1 MFYKSKIF
9 FYGIVLAMAI
19 PIFAQSYDLPLV
31 IVNTQNGQALQKG
44 ADKIPATMSILDK
57 GTNSVAD
64 SSKGEKYNI
73 GIKIRG
79 QTSAD
84 FPKKGYGVELK
95 ARPCTNVADT
105 ACHDTS
111 LKVLGMPKNA
121 DWVFHGPY
129 VDKTLIRNAL
139 AYWLYQRTGRYSS
152 RFKFFELYLNG
163 QYKGVYLLLEKIKRA
178 KARVH
183 IAKLKDEDISGDD
196 VTGGYVLSV
205 DKVDNNSTQGL
216 DKEGFKSKDG
226 SPVVMR
232 SPKKENTT
240 KEQQQYIQNFFN
252 SIEQKCDQGDITTN
266 GCLDILDIEAA
277 TDYIIHEDVTN
288 NTDAYICSFYMFKD
302 KDSKG
307 GKLQL
312 GAPWDFNLAFGAY
325 QRVGGEKADGWR
337 IPQSAND
344 GGFAFGMNEWFV
356 AKWIQNIWSNN
367 TFQQKYKARWAELRS
382 GVWHTKNIDHFIDS
396 LKTVLKNAANRNFER
411 WPNLGQSSGT
421 CDADPMESGNNN
433 GGNNNGGNN
442 NGWNMGGW
450 SMGCMGM
457 KMNYYNEPTW
467 DAEIEHLRK
476 YVKDRFAWIDQQ
488 MSFSEP
494 ASPLATEA
502 LIIDDWG
509 YYDKDNDDDDKPTT
523 PSSSSSSPGP
533 SSHSRFSSS
542 SSSSNPGRDAII
554 GHQEIRKQNF
564 YTLNENR
571 ITVQSERGGMFRLVD
586 FNGNVLFEKQIR
598 AGTQSFQI
606 PRAARNQHWLATLN
620 GKMISR

>member
-1 MFYKSKIF
+1 MFNKSKIF
-9 FYGIVLAMAI
+9 FFCIVLAMAL

-31 IVNTQNGQALQKG
+31 IVNTQNRQALQKG

-84 FPKKGYGVELK
+84 FPKKGYGIELK
-95 ARPCTNVADT
+95 ARSCTNVADT

-183 IAKLKDEDISGDD
+183 IAKLKEEDISGDD

-325 QRVGGEKADGWR
+325 QRVGGEKAEGWR

-433 GGNNNGGNN
+433 GGNNGGMWG
-442 NGWNMGGW
+442 GWGGGGMGGF
-450 SMGCMGM
+450 CMGM

-467 DAEIEHLRK
+467 DAEIEFQR
-476 YVKDRFAWIDQQ
+476 
-488 MSFSEP
+488 
-494 ASPLATEA
+494 ASLPR
-502 LIIDDWG
+502 
-509 YYDKDNDDDDKPTT
+509 
-523 PSSSSSSPGP
+523 SHRSP
-533 SSHSRFSSS
+533 H
-542 SSSSNPGRDAII
+542 
-554 GHQEIRKQNF
+554 H
-564 YTLNENR
+564 
-571 ITVQSERGGMFRLVD
+571 
-586 FNGNVLFEKQIR
+586 
-598 AGTQSFQI
+598 
-606 PRAARNQHWLATLN
+606 
-620 GKMISR
+620 

>member
-1 MFYKSKIF
+1 MFNKSKIF
-9 FYGIVLAMAI
+9 FFSIVLAMAL
-19 PIFAQSYDLPLV
+19 PIFAQSYDLPLI
-31 IVNTQNGQALQKG
+31 IVNTQNRQALQKG
-44 ADKIPATMSILDK
+44 ADKIPATMRILDK
-57 GTNSVAD
+57 GTNNVAD

-84 FPKKGYGVELK
+84 FPKKGYGIELK
-95 ARPCTNVADT
+95 ARSCTNVADT

-196 VTGGYVLSV
+196 VTGGYVLSI

-232 SPKKENTT
+232 SPKKENTN
-240 KEQQQYIQNFFN
+240 KAQQDYIKNFFN
-252 SIEQKCDQGDITTN
+252 SIEQKCDNGDITSN

-277 TDYIIHEDVTN
+277 VDYIIHEDVTN

-325 QRVGGEKADGWR
+325 QRVGGEKAEGWR
-337 IPQSAND
+337 VPQSAKS
-344 GGFAFGMNEWFV
+344 GAGEWFV
-356 AKWIQNIWSNN
+356 AKWIQNLWSNN
-367 TFQQKYKARWAELRS
+367 TFQQKYKARWAQLRS
-382 GVWHTKNIDHFIDS
+382 GVWHTKNIDKFIDS

-433 GGNNNGGNN
+433 GGNNGGMWG
-442 NGWNMGGW
+442 GWGGGMGGF
-450 SMGCMGM
+450 CMGM

-476 YVKDRFAWIDQQ
+476 YVKQRFSWIDQQ

-494 ASPLATEA
+494 ASPVVTEA
-502 LIIDDWG
+502 LIIDDWN
-509 YYDKDNDDDDKPTT
+509 YYDKDDDDNPTT
-523 PSSSSSSPGP
+523 PTNPSSSSSNTSS
-533 SSHSRFSSS
+533 SSHSRFSKS
-542 SSSSNPGRDAII
+542 SSSSNPGRDAIRD
-554 GHQEIRKQNF
+554 HLEITRLNF

-571 ITVQSERGGMFRLVD
+571 ITVQSERGGMFRLMD
-586 FNGNVLFEKQIR
+586 FNGNVLFEKQIN
-598 AGTQSFQI
+598 AGMQSFHI
-606 PRAARNQHWLATLN
+606 PRATRNQHWVATLN

>member
-1 MFYKSKIF
+1 MTGKIKKLVCRV
-9 FYGIVLAMAI
+9 VLAAAI
-19 PIFAQSYDLPLV
+19 PLFAQSYDLPLV

-84 FPKKGYGVELK
+84 FPKKGYGIELK

-183 IAKLKDEDISGDD
+183 IAKLKEEDISGDD

-252 SIEQKCDQGDITTN
+252 SIEQKCDQGDITSS

-325 QRVGGEKADGWR
+325 QRVGGEKAEGWR

-433 GGNNNGGNN
+433 GGNNNGWNQG
-442 NGWNMGGW
+442 GWNMGGW
-450 SMGCMGM
+450 NMGCMGM

-476 YVKDRFAWIDQQ
+476 YVKQRFAWIDQQ
-488 MSFSEP
+488 MSFKEP
-494 ASPLATEA
+494 STPIATEA
-502 LIIDDWG
+502 LIIDDWN
-509 YYDKDNDDDDKPTT
+509 YYDNDEGDDPPPIGMQPRLSVTRLNSYT
-523 PSSSSSSPGP
+523 VA
-533 SSHSRFSSS
+533 
-542 SSSSNPGRDAII
+542 GR
-554 GHQEIRKQNF
+554 
-564 YTLNENR
+564 TL
-571 ITVQSERGGMFRLVD
+571 TVQSVDGGLFKLVALD
-586 FNGNVLFEKQIR
+586 GKTLFKTQIP

-606 PRAARNQHWLATLN
+606 PRAVLNQHWIATLN
-620 GKMISR
+620 GKMLSR

>member
-1 MFYKSKIF
+1 
-9 FYGIVLAMAI
+9 MAI

-31 IVNTQNGQALQKG
+31 IVNTQNRQALQKG

-84 FPKKGYGVELK
+84 FPKKGYGIELK

-196 VTGGYVLSV
+196 VTGGYVLSI

-232 SPKKENTT
+232 SPKKENTN
-240 KEQQQYIQNFFN
+240 KQQQQYIQNFFN
-252 SIEQKCDQGDITTN
+252 KIESTCDNGDVMSN
-266 GCLDILDIEAA
+266 GCSDILDIEAA
-277 TDYIIHEDVTN
+277 VDYVIHEDVTN

-337 IPQSAND
+337 IPQSAKS
-344 GGFAFGMNEWFV
+344 GAGEWFV
-356 AKWIQNIWSNN
+356 AKWIQNLWSNN
-367 TFQQKYKARWAELRS
+367 TFQQKYKERWAELRS
-382 GVWHTKNIDHFIDS
+382 GVWHTKNIDKFIDS

-433 GGNNNGGNN
+433 GGNNGGMWG
-442 NGWNMGGW
+442 GWGGGMGGF
-450 SMGCMGM
+450 CMGM

-476 YVKDRFAWIDQQ
+476 YVKQRFSWIDQQ

-494 ASPLATEA
+494 ASPVVTEA

-509 YYDKDNDDDDKPTT
+509 YYDKDDDDNPTT
-523 PSSSSSSPGP
+523 PTNPSSSSSNTSS
-533 SSHSRFSSS
+533 SSHSRFSRS
-542 SSSSNPGRDAII
+542 SSSSNPGRDAIRD
-554 GHQEIRKQNF
+554 HLEITRLNF

-571 ITVQSERGGMFRLVD
+571 ITVQSERGGMFRLMD
-586 FNGNVLFEKQIR
+586 FNGNVLFEKQIN
-598 AGTQSFQI
+598 AGMQSFHI
-606 PRAARNQHWLATLN
+606 PRATRNKHWIATLN

>member
-1 MFYKSKIF
+1 MFNKSKIF
-9 FYGIVLAMAI
+9 FFCIVLAMAL

-31 IVNTQNGQALQKG
+31 IVNTQNRQALQKG

-57 GTNSVAD
+57 GTNSIAD

-84 FPKKGYGVELK
+84 FPKKGYGIELK
-95 ARPCTNVADT
+95 ARSCTNVADT

-196 VTGGYVLSV
+196 VTGGYVLSI

-232 SPKKENTT
+232 SPKKENTN
-240 KEQQQYIQNFFN
+240 KQQQQYIQNFFN
-252 SIEQKCDQGDITTN
+252 KIESTCDNGDVMSN
-266 GCLDILDIEAA
+266 GCSDILDIEAA
-277 TDYIIHEDVTN
+277 VDYVIHEDVTN

-356 AKWIQNIWSNN
+356 AKWIQNLWRNN

-382 GVWHTKNIDHFIDS
+382 GVWHTKNIDKFIDS

-433 GGNNNGGNN
+433 GGNNGGMW
-442 NGWNMGGW
+442 GGMGGF
-450 SMGCMGM
+450 CMGM

-476 YVKDRFAWIDQQ
+476 YVKQRFAWIDQQ

-494 ASPLATEA
+494 ASPVVTEA

-509 YYDKDNDDDDKPTT
+509 YYDKDDDDNPTT
-523 PSSSSSSPGP
+523 PTNPSSSSSNT
-533 SSHSRFSSS
+533 SSSSRSRFSTS
-542 SSSSNPGRDAII
+542 SSSSNPGIAAIRD
-554 GHQEIRKQNF
+554 HLEITRLNF

-571 ITVQSERGGMFRLVD
+571 ITVQSERGGMFRLMD
-586 FNGNVLFEKQIR
+586 FNGNVLFEKQIN
-598 AGTQSFQI
+598 AGTLSFQI
-606 PRAARNQHWLATLN
+606 PRAARNQHWIATLN

>member
-1 MFYKSKIF
+1 MFNKSKIF
-9 FYGIVLAMAI
+9 FFCIVLAMAL
-19 PIFAQSYDLPLV
+19 PIFAQSYDLPLI
-31 IVNTQNGQALQKG
+31 IVNTQNRQALQKG

-84 FPKKGYGVELK
+84 FPKKGYGIELK
-95 ARPCTNVADT
+95 ARSCTNVADT

-196 VTGGYVLSV
+196 VTGGYVLSI

-232 SPKKENTT
+232 SPKKENTN
-240 KEQQQYIQNFFN
+240 KAQQDYIKNFFN
-252 SIEQKCDQGDITTN
+252 SIEQKCDNGDITSN

-277 TDYIIHEDVTN
+277 VDYVIHEDVTN

-337 IPQSAND
+337 VPQSAKS
-344 GGFAFGMNEWFV
+344 GAGEWFV
-356 AKWIQNIWSNN
+356 AKWIQNLWSNN

-382 GVWHTKNIDHFIDS
+382 GVWHTKNIDKFIDS

-433 GGNNNGGNN
+433 GGNNGGMWG
-442 NGWNMGGW
+442 GWGGGMGGF
-450 SMGCMGM
+450 CMGM

-476 YVKDRFAWIDQQ
+476 YVKQRFAWIDQQ
-488 MSFSEP
+488 MSFNEP
-494 ASPLATEA
+494 STPVATEA

-509 YYDKDNDDDDKPTT
+509 YYDKDDDDNPTT
-523 PSSSSSSPGP
+523 PTNPSSSSSNTSS
-533 SSHSRFSSS
+533 SSHSRFSRS
-542 SSSSNPGRDAII
+542 SSSSNPGRDAIRD
-554 GHQEIRKQNF
+554 HLEITRLNF

-571 ITVQSERGGMFRLVD
+571 ITVQSERGGMFRLMD
-586 FNGNVLFEKQIR
+586 FNGNVLFEKQIN

-606 PRAARNQHWLATLN
+606 PKAARNQHWVATLN

>member
-1 MFYKSKIF
+1 MFCKSKIF
-9 FYGIVLAMAI
+9 FYGIVLVMAI
-19 PIFAQSYDLPLV
+19 PVFAQSYDLPL
-31 IVNTQNGQALQKG
+31 IIINTQNRQALQKG

-57 GTNSVAD
+57 GTNNVAD
-64 SSKGEKYNI
+64 SSKGVKYNI

-84 FPKKGYGVELK
+84 FPKKGYGIELK

-232 SPKKENTT
+232 SPKKENTN
-240 KEQQQYIQNFFN
+240 KQQQQYIQNFFN

-433 GGNNNGGNN
+433 GGNNNG
-442 NGWNMGGW
+442 WNMGGW

-476 YVKDRFAWIDQQ
+476 YVKQRFAWIDQQ
-488 MSFSEP
+488 MSFNEP
-494 ASPLATEA
+494 ASPVVTEA

-509 YYDKDNDDDDKPTT
+509 YYDKDDDDNPTT
-523 PSSSSSSPGP
+523 PTNPSSSSSNTSS
-533 SSHSRFSSS
+533 SSHSRFSRS
-542 SSSSNPGRDAII
+542 SSSSNPGRDAIRD
-554 GHQEIRKQNF
+554 HLEITRLNF

-571 ITVQSERGGMFRLVD
+571 ITVQSERGDMFRLMD
-586 FNGNVLFEKQIR
+586 FNGNVLFEKQIN
-598 AGTQSFQI
+598 AGMQSFHI
-606 PRAARNQHWLATLN
+606 PRATRNKHWIATLN
-620 GKMISR
+620 RKMISR

>member
-1 MFYKSKIF
+1 MFNKSKIF
-9 FYGIVLAMAI
+9 FFCIVLAMAL
-19 PIFAQSYDLPLV
+19 PIFAQSYDLPLI
-31 IVNTQNGQALQKG
+31 IVNTQNRQALQKG

-84 FPKKGYGVELK
+84 FPKKGYGIELK
-95 ARPCTNVADT
+95 ARSCTNVADT

-196 VTGGYVLSV
+196 VTGGYVLSI

-232 SPKKENTT
+232 SPKKENTN
-240 KEQQQYIQNFFN
+240 KQQQQYIQNFFN
-252 SIEQKCDQGDITTN
+252 SIEQKCDQGDIMSN
-266 GCLDILDIEAA
+266 GCSDILDIEAA
-277 TDYIIHEDVTN
+277 VDYVIHEDVTN
-288 NTDAYICSFYMFKD
+288 NTDAYICSFYMFKN

-356 AKWIQNIWSNN
+356 AKWIQNLWRNN
-367 TFQQKYKARWAELRS
+367 TFQQKYKERWAELRS
-382 GVWHTKNIDHFIDS
+382 GVWHTKNIDKFIDS

-433 GGNNNGGNN
+433 GGNNGGMWG
-442 NGWNMGGW
+442 GWGGGMGGW
-450 SMGCMGM
+450 
-457 KMNYYNEPTW
+457 N
-467 DAEIEHLRK
+467 
-476 YVKDRFAWIDQQ
+476 
-488 MSFSEP
+488 P
-494 ASPLATEA
+494 AT
-502 LIIDDWG
+502 I
-509 YYDKDNDDDDKPTT
+509 
-523 PSSSSSSPGP
+523 
-533 SSHSRFSSS
+533 
-542 SSSSNPGRDAII
+542 
-554 GHQEIRKQNF
+554 
-564 YTLNENR
+564 
-571 ITVQSERGGMFRLVD
+571 M
-586 FNGNVLFEKQIR
+586 
-598 AGTQSFQI
+598 AGTTVACG
-606 PRAARNQHWLATLN
+606 AAGAAAWAV
-620 GKMISR
+620 SAWA

>member
-1 MFYKSKIF
+1 MSSKTKF
-9 FYGIVLAMAI
+9 LFCGLFWAMTLSSY
-19 PIFAQSYDLPLV
+19 AQTYDLPLI
-31 IVNTQNGQALQKG
+31 IVNTQNGKTLEKG
-44 ADKIPATMSILDK
+44 ADKIPGTMRILDK

-64 SSKGEKYNI
+64 SSKGELMNI

-84 FPKKGYGVELK
+84 FPKKGYGIELK
-95 ARPCTNVADT
+95 ARACTNVADT

-139 AYWLYQRTGRYSS
+139 AYWFYQRTGRYSS

-178 KARVH
+178 KSRVH
-183 IAKLKDEDISGDD
+183 IAKLKEDDISGDD
-196 VTGGYVLSV
+196 VTGGYVLSI
-205 DKVDNNSTQGL
+205 DKVENNSTQGL

-240 KEQQQYIQNFFN
+240 REQQQYIQNFFN
-252 SIEQKCDQGDITTN
+252 SIEQKCDNGDIN
-266 GCLDILDIEAA
+266 SSGCLDILDIDAA
-277 TDYIIHEDVTN
+277 VDYIMHEDITN

-356 AKWIQNIWSNN
+356 AKWIQNIWKDNS
-367 TFQQKYKARWAELRS
+367 FQQKYKARWAELRS

-396 LKTVLKNAANRNFER
+396 LKTVLKNAADRNFQR

-433 GGNNNGGNN
+433 GGNNGGNN
-442 NGWNMGGW
+442 GWNQGGWNMGGW
-450 SMGCMGM
+450 NTGCMGM

-476 YVKDRFAWIDQQ
+476 YVKQRFAWIDQQ
-488 MSFSEP
+488 LSFSEP
-494 ASPLATEA
+494 STPIATEA
-502 LIIDDWG
+502 LIIDDWS
-509 YYDKDNDDDDKPTT
+509 YYDDDD
-523 PSSSSSSPGP
+523 SGSGNEQWE
-533 SSHSRFSSS
+533 
-542 SSSSNPGRDAII
+542 NPWQVNA
-554 GHQEIRKQNF
+554 HLEITKLNYF
-564 YTLNENR
+564 TLEGNR
-571 ITVQSERGGMFRLVD
+571 ITVQSEKGGLFRLVSL
-586 FNGNVLFEKQIR
+586 NGNTLFEKRVNSGIQ
-598 AGTQSFQI
+598 TFML
-606 PRAARNQHWLATLN
+606 PRKAKDQAWIATLN
-620 GKMISR
+620 GKMLSR

>member
-1 MFYKSKIF
+1 MFNKSKIF
-9 FYGIVLAMAI
+9 FFCIVLAMAL

-84 FPKKGYGVELK
+84 FPKKGYGIELK
-95 ARPCTNVADT
+95 ARSCTNVADT

-196 VTGGYVLSV
+196 VTGGYVLSI

-232 SPKKENTT
+232 SPKKENTN
-240 KEQQQYIQNFFN
+240 KAQQDYIKNFFN
-252 SIEQKCDQGDITTN
+252 SIEQKCDNGDITSN

-277 TDYIIHEDVTN
+277 VDYIIHEDVTN

-337 IPQSAND
+337 VPQSAKS
-344 GGFAFGMNEWFV
+344 GAGEWFV
-356 AKWIQNIWSNN
+356 AKWIQNLWSNN
-367 TFQQKYKARWAELRS
+367 TFQQKYKERWAELRS
-382 GVWHTKNIDHFIDS
+382 GVWHTKNIDKFIDS

-433 GGNNNGGNN
+433 GGNNGGMWG
-442 NGWNMGGW
+442 GWGGGMGGF
-450 SMGCMGM
+450 CMGM

-476 YVKDRFAWIDQQ
+476 YVKQRFAWIDQQ

-494 ASPLATEA
+494 ASPVVTEA

-509 YYDKDNDDDDKPTT
+509 YYDKDDDDNPTT
-523 PSSSSSSPGP
+523 PTNPSSSSSNTSS
-533 SSHSRFSSS
+533 SSHSRFSRS
-542 SSSSNPGRDAII
+542 SSSSNPGRDAIRD
-554 GHQEIRKQNF
+554 HLEITRLNF

-571 ITVQSERGGMFRLVD
+571 ITVQSERGGMFRLMD
-586 FNGNVLFEKQIR
+586 FNGNVLFEKQIN
-598 AGTQSFQI
+598 AGMQSFHI
-606 PRAARNQHWLATLN
+606 PRATRNKHWIATLN

>member
-1 MFYKSKIF
+1 MTGKIKQLF
-9 FYGIVLAMAI
+9 CGFVLAAAI
-19 PIFAQSYDLPLV
+19 PVFAQSYDLPLV

-84 FPKKGYGVELK
+84 FPKKGYGIELK

-183 IAKLKDEDISGDD
+183 IAKLKEEDISGDD

-205 DKVDNNSTQGL
+205 DKVENNSTQGL

-433 GGNNNGGNN
+433 GGNNGGMW
-442 NGWNMGGW
+442 GWGGGG
-450 SMGCMGM
+450 MGCMGM

-476 YVKDRFAWIDQQ
+476 YVKQRFAWIDQQ

-502 LIIDDWG
+502 LIIDDWN
-509 YYDKDNDDDDKPTT
+509 YYDNDEGDDP
-523 PSSSSSSPGP
+523 PP
-533 SSHSRFSSS
+533 
-542 SSSSNPGRDAII
+542 I
-554 GHQEIRKQNF
+554 GMQPRLSVTRLNS
-564 YTLNENR
+564 YTVAGNKL
-571 ITVQSERGGMFRLVD
+571 TVQSVDGG
-586 FNGNVLFEKQIR
+586 LFKLIDLSGKTLYKTNIKPGVQ
-598 AGTQSFQI
+598 TLQV
-606 PRAARNQHWLATLN
+606 PRNARNQQWIATLN
-620 GKMISR
+620 GKMLSR

>member
-1 MFYKSKIF
+1 MFNKSKIF
-9 FYGIVLAMAI
+9 FFCIVLAMAL

-31 IVNTQNGQALQKG
+31 IVNTQNKQALQKG

-57 GTNSVAD
+57 GTNNVAD

-84 FPKKGYGVELK
+84 FPKKGYGIELK
-95 ARPCTNVADT
+95 ARSCTNVADT

-196 VTGGYVLSV
+196 VTGGYVLSI
-205 DKVDNNSTQGL
+205 DKVENNSTSGL

-232 SPKKENTT
+232 SPKKENTN
-240 KEQQQYIQNFFN
+240 KQQQQYIQNFFN
-252 SIEQKCDQGDITTN
+252 KIESTCDNGDVMSN
-266 GCLDILDIEAA
+266 GCSDILDIEAA
-277 TDYIIHEDVTN
+277 VDYVIHEDVTN

-337 IPQSAND
+337 VPQSAKS
-344 GGFAFGMNEWFV
+344 GAGEWFV
-356 AKWIQNIWSNN
+356 AKWIQNLWSNN

-382 GVWHTKNIDHFIDS
+382 GVWHTKNIDKFIDS

-433 GGNNNGGNN
+433 GGNNGGMWG
-442 NGWNMGGW
+442 GWGGGMGGF
-450 SMGCMGM
+450 CMGM

-476 YVKDRFAWIDQQ
+476 YVKQRFSWIDQQ

-494 ASPLATEA
+494 ASPVVTEA

-509 YYDKDNDDDDKPTT
+509 YYDKDDDDNPTT
-523 PSSSSSSPGP
+523 PTNPSSSSSNTSS
-533 SSHSRFSSS
+533 SSHSRFSRS
-542 SSSSNPGRDAII
+542 SSSSNPGRDAIRD
-554 GHQEIRKQNF
+554 HLEITRLNF

-571 ITVQSERGGMFRLVD
+571 ITVQSERGGMFRLMD
-586 FNGNVLFEKQIR
+586 FNGNVLFEKQIN
-598 AGTQSFQI
+598 AGMQSFHI
-606 PRAARNQHWLATLN
+606 PRTARNQHWIATLN
-620 GKMISR
+620 GKMINR

>member
-1 MFYKSKIF
+1 
-9 FYGIVLAMAI
+9 MAL

-31 IVNTQNGQALQKG
+31 IVNTQNRQALQKG

-84 FPKKGYGVELK
+84 FPKKGYGIELK
-95 ARPCTNVADT
+95 ARSCTNVADT

-196 VTGGYVLSV
+196 VTGGYVLSI
-205 DKVDNNSTQGL
+205 DKVENNSTQGL

-232 SPKKENTT
+232 SPKKENTN
-240 KEQQQYIQNFFN
+240 KQQQQYIQNFFN
-252 SIEQKCDQGDITTN
+252 KIESTCDNGDVMSN
-266 GCLDILDIEAA
+266 GCSDILDIEAA
-277 TDYIIHEDVTN
+277 VDYVIHEDVTN

-356 AKWIQNIWSNN
+356 AKWIQNLWRNN

-382 GVWHTKNIDHFIDS
+382 GVWHTKNIDKFIDS

-433 GGNNNGGNN
+433 GGNNGGMWG
-442 NGWNMGGW
+442 GWGGGMGGF
-450 SMGCMGM
+450 CMGM

-476 YVKDRFAWIDQQ
+476 YVKQRFAWIDQQ

-494 ASPLATEA
+494 ASPVVTEA

-509 YYDKDNDDDDKPTT
+509 YYDKDDDDNPTT
-523 PSSSSSSPGP
+523 PTNPSSSSSNT
-533 SSHSRFSSS
+533 SSSSRSRFSTS
-542 SSSSNPGRDAII
+542 SSSSNPGIAAIRD
-554 GHQEIRKQNF
+554 HLEITRLNF

-571 ITVQSERGGMFRLVD
+571 ITVQSERGGMFRLMD
-586 FNGNVLFEKQIR
+586 FNGNVLFEKQIN
-598 AGTQSFQI
+598 AGMQSFHI
-606 PRAARNQHWLATLN
+606 PRATRNKHWIATLN

>member
-1 MFYKSKIF
+1 MFCKSKIF

-31 IVNTQNGQALQKG
+31 IVNTQNRQALQKG

-84 FPKKGYGVELK
+84 FPKKGYGIELK

-196 VTGGYVLSV
+196 VTGGYVLSI

-232 SPKKENTT
+232 SPKKENTN
-240 KEQQQYIQNFFN
+240 KQQQQYIQNFFN
-252 SIEQKCDQGDITTN
+252 KIESTCDNGDVMSN
-266 GCLDILDIEAA
+266 GCSDILDIEAA
-277 TDYIIHEDVTN
+277 VDYVIHEDVTN

-337 IPQSAND
+337 IPQSAKS
-344 GGFAFGMNEWFV
+344 GAGEWFV
-356 AKWIQNIWSNN
+356 AKWIQNLWSNN
-367 TFQQKYKARWAELRS
+367 TFQQKYKERWAELRS
-382 GVWHTKNIDHFIDS
+382 GVWHTKNIDKFIDS

-433 GGNNNGGNN
+433 GGNNGGMWG
-442 NGWNMGGW
+442 GWGGGMGGF
-450 SMGCMGM
+450 CMGM

-476 YVKDRFAWIDQQ
+476 YVKQRFSWIDQQ

-494 ASPLATEA
+494 ASPVVTEA

-509 YYDKDNDDDDKPTT
+509 YYDKDDDDNPTT
-523 PSSSSSSPGP
+523 PTNPSSSSSNTSS
-533 SSHSRFSSS
+533 SSHSRFSRS
-542 SSSSNPGRDAII
+542 SSSSNPGRDAIRD
-554 GHQEIRKQNF
+554 HLEITRLNF

-571 ITVQSERGGMFRLVD
+571 ITVQSERGGMFRLMD
-586 FNGNVLFEKQIR
+586 FNGNVLFEKQIN
-598 AGTQSFQI
+598 AGMQSFHI
-606 PRAARNQHWLATLN
+606 PRATRNKHWIATLN

>member
-1 MFYKSKIF
+1 MFCKSKIF

-19 PIFAQSYDLPLV
+19 PVFAQSYDLPLV

-84 FPKKGYGVELK
+84 FPKKGYGIELK

-183 IAKLKDEDISGDD
+183 IAKLKDEDVDGDE

-205 DKVDNNSTQGL
+205 DKVENNSTSGL

-226 SPVVMR
+226 SPVIMR
-232 SPKKENTT
+232 SPKKENTN
-240 KEQQQYIQNFFN
+240 KQQQQYIQNFFN
-252 SIEQKCDQGDITTN
+252 SIEQKCDQGDVMSN
-266 GCLDILDIEAA
+266 GCSDILDIEAA
-277 TDYIIHEDVTN
+277 VDYVIHEDVTN

-433 GGNNNGGNN
+433 GGNNNG
-442 NGWNMGGW
+442 WNMGGW

-476 YVKDRFAWIDQQ
+476 YVKQRFAWIDQQ
-488 MSFSEP
+488 LSFKEP
-494 ASPLATEA
+494 STPIATEA
-502 LIIDDWG
+502 LIIDDWN
-509 YYDKDNDDDDKPTT
+509 YYDNDEGDDP
-523 PSSSSSSPGP
+523 PP
-533 SSHSRFSSS
+533 
-542 SSSSNPGRDAII
+542 I
-554 GHQEIRKQNF
+554 GMQPRLSVTRLNS
-564 YTLNENR
+564 YTVAGNKL
-571 ITVQSERGGMFRLVD
+571 TVQSVDGG
-586 FNGNVLFEKQIR
+586 LFKLIDLSGKTLYKTNIKPGVQ
-598 AGTQSFQI
+598 TLQV
-606 PRAARNQHWLATLN
+606 PRNARNQQWIATLN
-620 GKMISR
+620 GKMLSR

>member
-1 MFYKSKIF
+1 MFQKI
-9 FYGIVLAMAI
+9 
-19 PIFAQSYDLPLV
+19 D
-31 IVNTQNGQALQKG
+31 
-44 ADKIPATMSILDK
+44 
-57 GTNSVAD
+57 
-64 SSKGEKYNI
+64 I

-84 FPKKGYGVELK
+84 FPKKGYGIELK
-95 ARPCTNVADT
+95 ARACTNVADT

-111 LKVLGMPKNA
+111 LKVLGMPKSA

-139 AYWLYQRTGRYSS
+139 AYWFYQRTGRYSS

-183 IAKLKDEDISGDD
+183 IAKLKEEDISGDD
-196 VTGGYVLSV
+196 VTGGYVLSI
-205 DKVDNNSTQGL
+205 DKVENNSTQGL

-240 KEQQQYIQNFFN
+240 REQQQYIQNFFN
-252 SIEQKCDQGDITTN
+252 SIEQKCDNGDIN
-266 GCLDILDIEAA
+266 SSGCLDILDIDAA
-277 TDYIIHEDVTN
+277 VDYIMHEDITN

-325 QRVGGEKADGWR
+325 QRVGGEKAEGWR
-337 IPQSAND
+337 IPQSAGD

-356 AKWIQNIWSNN
+356 AKWIQNIWKDSK
-367 TFQQKYKARWAELRS
+367 FQQKYKARWAELRS

-396 LKTVLKNAANRNFER
+396 LKTVLKNAADRNFQR

-433 GGNNNGGNN
+433 S
-442 NGWNMGGW
+442 WNPGSWNPGSW
-450 SMGCMGM
+450 NMGCMGM

-476 YVKDRFAWIDQQ
+476 YVKQRFAWIDQQ
-488 MSFSEP
+488 VNFHEP
-494 ASPLATEA
+494 STPIVTEP

-509 YYDKDNDDDDKPTT
+509 YYDKNPEEDDPIITDP
-523 PSSSSSSPGP
+523 PIA
-533 SSHSRFSSS
+533 
-542 SSSSNPGRDAII
+542 NPEYLSITRL
-554 GHQEIRKQNF
+554 NY
-564 YTLNENR
+564 YTLEGNTL
-571 ITVQSERGGMFRLVD
+571 TVQSVKGGLFRLID
-586 FNGNVLFEKQIR
+586 LNGKTLFKTDIKSGVQ
-598 AGTQSFQI
+598 TLQV
-606 PRAARNQHWLATLN
+606 PRNARNKQWIATLN
-620 GKMISR
+620 GKMLSR

>member
-1 MFYKSKIF
+1 MSRLPRILCAAALLF
-9 FYGIVLAMAI
+9 ATAA
-19 PIFAQSYDLPLV
+19 FAQTYDLPLI
-31 IVNTQNGQALQKG
+31 IVNTQNGKTLEKG
-44 ADKIPATMSILDK
+44 ADKIPATMRILDK

-139 AYWLYQRTGRYSS
+139 AHWLYQRTGRYSS

-183 IAKLKDEDISGDD
+183 IAKLKDEDISDD
-196 VTGGYVLSV
+196 EVTGGYVLSV
-205 DKVDNNSTQGL
+205 DKVENNSTNGL
-216 DKEGFKSKDG
+216 DKVGFKSKDG

-232 SPKKENTT
+232 SPKKEKTN
-240 KEQQQYIQNFFN
+240 KAQQDYIKNFFN
-252 SIEQKCDQGDITTN
+252 SIEQKCDNGDVTTN
-266 GCLDILDIEAA
+266 GCSDILDLDAA
-277 TDYIIHEDVTN
+277 VDYIMHEDVTN

-312 GAPWDFNLAFGAY
+312 GAPWDFNLGFGAY
-325 QRVGGEKADGWR
+325 QRVGGEKTDGWR
-337 IPQSAND
+337 VPQSAKS
-344 GGFAFGMNEWFV
+344 GSGEWFV
-356 AKWIQNIWSNN
+356 AKWIQNLWSNN
-367 TFQQKYKARWAELRS
+367 TFQQMYKARWAELRS
-382 GVWHTKNIDHFIDS
+382 GVWHTKNVDHFIDS
-396 LKTVLKNAANRNFER
+396 LKTVLKKAADRNFER
-411 WPNLGQSSGT
+411 WPNLGQASGT

-433 GGNNNGGNN
+433 GNNGN
-442 NGWNMGGW
+442 NGWNMWGGGG
-450 SMGCMGM
+450 MGGFCMGM

-476 YVKDRFAWIDQQ
+476 YVKQRFAWIDQQ
-488 MSFSEP
+488 MGFSEP
-494 ASPLATEA
+494 STPIVTEA

-509 YYDKDNDDDDKPTT
+509 YYDKDNGEDE
-523 PSSSSSSPGP
+523 PGSTIEP
-533 SSHSRFSSS
+533 PPVATQPHLSITRL
-542 SSSSNPGRDAII
+542 
-554 GHQEIRKQNF
+554 NF
-564 YTLNENR
+564 YSLEGSML
-571 ITVQSERGGMFRLVD
+571 TVQSVNGGQFKLVALD
-586 FNGNVLFEKQIR
+586 GKTLFTKQIS

-606 PRAARNQHWLATLN
+606 PRVARNQHWIATLN
-620 GKMISR
+620 GKMLNR